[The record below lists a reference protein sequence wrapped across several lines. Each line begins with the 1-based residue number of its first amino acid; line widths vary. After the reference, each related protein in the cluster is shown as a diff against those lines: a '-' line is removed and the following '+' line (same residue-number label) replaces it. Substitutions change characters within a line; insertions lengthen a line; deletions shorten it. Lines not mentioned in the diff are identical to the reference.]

1 MPIQSALPIAQLSPS
16 DLIFIS
22 DANELVTDSLTV
34 SKHFSKQHKH
44 ILSKIESLDC
54 SEVFTSANFSAYVQK
69 LNIGNSAV
77 RDSKAYQ
84 MTKDGFMFLVMGFTG
99 KRAAAVKE
107 AYINAFNQMA
117 EQLTKKPAAEP
128 LSYRIMTVIENGQAI
143 ESKMIPNDAFII
155 SKAHLAQLFNDLN
168 LFSVDELLAIS
179 SSVNASIAEIAKL
192 QDARFKQMKKQ

>member
-1 MPIQSALPIAQLSPS
+1 MPIQSALLIAQLSPS

-34 SKHFSKQHKH
+34 SKHFSKQHKN
-44 ILSKIESLDC
+44 IIQKIEPLDY
-54 SEVFTSANFSAYVQK
+54 SDIFTSANFSAYVQK

-155 SKAHLAQLFNDLN
+155 SKSHLAQLFNDLN

-179 SSVNASIAEIAKL
+179 SSVNKSIAEIAKV
-192 QDARFKQMKKQ
+192 QDMRFKQMKKQ

>member
-1 MPIQSALPIAQLSPS
+1 MPIQSTLPIAQLSPS

-34 SKHFSKQHKH
+34 SKHFNKQHKDV
-44 ILSKIESLDC
+44 LKKIESLDC
-54 SEVFTSANFSAYVQK
+54 SDIFTSANFCAYVQK

-99 KRAAAVKE
+99 KRAATVKE

-143 ESKMIPNDAFII
+143 ESKIIPNDAFII
-155 SKAHLAQLFNDLN
+155 SKSRIAQLFNEPN

-179 SSVNASIAEIAKL
+179 SSVNKSIAEIAKL
-192 QDARFKQMKKQ
+192 QDMRFKQIKKQ

>member
-22 DANELVTDSLTV
+22 DTNELVTDSLTV
-34 SKHFSKQHKH
+34 SKHFNKQHKDV
-44 ILSKIESLDC
+44 LKKIESLDC
-54 SEVFTSANFSAYVQK
+54 SDIFTSANFCAYVQK

-107 AYINAFNQMA
+107 AYINAFNLMA

-128 LSYRIMTVIENGQAI
+128 LNYRVVTTIENGHAVS
-143 ESKMIPNDAFII
+143 SKIIPNDAFII
-155 SKAHLAQLFNDLN
+155 SKSQVNKLIKEQN
-168 LFSVDELLAIS
+168 LFSMDELLAIS
-179 SSVNASIAEIAKL
+179 SSVNTRIAEIARL
-192 QDARFKQMKKQ
+192 QDTRFKQMKKL

>member
-34 SKHFSKQHKH
+34 SKHFSKQHKNV
-44 ILSKIESLDC
+44 IQKIESLDC
-54 SEVFTSANFSAYVQK
+54 SDIFTSANFSAYVQK

-117 EQLTKKPAAEP
+117 EQLKKKPAAEP
-128 LSYRIMTVIENGQAI
+128 LNYRVVTTIENGHAVS
-143 ESKMIPNDAFII
+143 SKIIPNDAFII
-155 SKAHLAQLFNDLN
+155 SKSQVNKLIKEQN
-168 LFSVDELLAIS
+168 LFSMDELLAIS
-179 SSVNASIAEIAKL
+179 SSVNTRIAEIARL
-192 QDARFKQMKKQ
+192 QDSRFKQMKKL

>member
-117 EQLTKKPAAEP
+117 EQLTKKPEAEP
-128 LSYRIMTVIENGQAI
+128 LSYRVVTTIENGHAVS
-143 ESKMIPNDAFII
+143 SKIIANDAFII
-155 SKAHLAQLFNDLN
+155 SKSQVNKLIKEQN
-168 LFSVDELLAIS
+168 LFSMDELLAIS
-179 SSVNASIAEIAKL
+179 SSVNTRIAEIARL
-192 QDARFKQMKKQ
+192 QDTRFKQMKKQ

>member
-1 MPIQSALPIAQLSPS
+1 MPIQSALPIMQLSPS

-44 ILSKIESLDC
+44 VLSKIEFLDC
-54 SEVFTSANFSAYVQK
+54 SEVFTSANFSAHAKKITAGVV
-69 LNIGNSAV
+69 V
-77 RDSKAYQ
+77 RDSKVYQ

-117 EQLTKKPAAEP
+117 EQLKKKPAAEP

-155 SKAHLAQLFNDLN
+155 SKSHLAQLFNDLN

-179 SSVNASIAEIAKL
+179 SSVNKSIAEIAKV
-192 QDARFKQMKKQ
+192 QDMRFKQMKKQ

>member
-34 SKHFSKQHKH
+34 SKHFSKQHKNV
-44 ILSKIESLDC
+44 IQKIESLDC
-54 SEVFTSANFSAYVQK
+54 SDIFTSANFSAHAKKITAGAV
-69 LNIGNSAV
+69 V
-77 RDSKAYQ
+77 RDSKVYQ
-84 MTKDGFMFLVMGFTG
+84 MSKDGFMFLVMGFTG

-155 SKAHLAQLFNDLN
+155 SKSCIAQLFNESN

-179 SSVNASIAEIAKL
+179 SSVNKSIAEIARL
-192 QDARFKQMKKQ
+192 QDARFKQMKKL

>member
-34 SKHFSKQHKH
+34 SKHFSKQHKNV
-44 ILSKIESLDC
+44 IQKIENLDC
-54 SEVFTSANFSAYVQK
+54 SDIFTSANFSAYVQK

-117 EQLTKKPAAEP
+117 ELLTKKPAAEP

-155 SKAHLAQLFNDLN
+155 SKSHLAQLFNDLN

-179 SSVNASIAEIAKL
+179 SSVNTSIAEIAKV
-192 QDARFKQMKKQ
+192 QDARFKQMKKL

>member
-34 SKHFSKQHKH
+34 SKHFNKQHKNV
-44 ILSKIESLDC
+44 IQKIESLDC
-54 SEVFTSANFSAYVQK
+54 SDIFTSANFSAYVQK

-155 SKAHLAQLFNDLN
+155 SKSHLAQLFNDLN

-192 QDARFKQMKKQ
+192 QDMRFKQMKKQ

>member
-34 SKHFSKQHKH
+34 SKHFSKQHKN
-44 ILSKIESLDC
+44 IIQKIEPLDY
-54 SEVFTSANFSAYVQK
+54 SDIFTSANFSAYVQK

-155 SKAHLAQLFNDLN
+155 SKSHLAQLFNDLN

-179 SSVNASIAEIAKL
+179 SSVNKSIAEIAKV
-192 QDARFKQMKKQ
+192 QDMRFKQMKKQ

>member
-34 SKHFSKQHKH
+34 SKHFSKQHKNV
-44 ILSKIESLDC
+44 IQKIESLDC
-54 SEVFTSANFSAYVQK
+54 SDIFTSANFSAYVQK

-84 MTKDGFMFLVMGFTG
+84 MTKDGFVFLVMGFTG

-117 EQLTKKPAAEP
+117 EQLKKKPAAEP

-155 SKAHLAQLFNDLN
+155 SKSRLAQLFNEPN
-168 LFSVDELLAIS
+168 LFSVDELLTIS
-179 SSVNASIAEIAKL
+179 SSVNKTIAEIAKL
-192 QDARFKQMKKQ
+192 QDARIKQMKKQ

>member
-34 SKHFSKQHKH
+34 SKHFNKQHKDV
-44 ILSKIESLDC
+44 LKKIESLDC
-54 SEVFTSANFSAYVQK
+54 SDIFTSANFCAYVQK

-117 EQLTKKPAAEP
+117 EQFTKKAAAEP
-128 LSYRIMTVIENGQAI
+128 ASYRIMTVIENGQPI
-143 ESKMIPNDAFII
+143 ESKIIPNDAFII
-155 SKAHLAQLFNDLN
+155 SKSSLAQIFNESS

-179 SSVNASIAEIAKL
+179 NSVNTSIAEIARL
-192 QDARFKQMKKQ
+192 QDAQFKQMKKQ

>member
-34 SKHFSKQHKH
+34 SKHFSKQHKNV
-44 ILSKIESLDC
+44 IQKIESLDC
-54 SEVFTSANFSAYVQK
+54 SDIFTSANFSAYVQK

-117 EQLTKKPAAEP
+117 EQLTKKPVSEP

-143 ESKMIPNDAFII
+143 ESKMISNDAIII
-155 SKAHLAQLFNDLN
+155 SKSRIGQLFKESN
-168 LFSVDELLAIS
+168 LFSVDELLALL

-192 QDARFKQMKKQ
+192 QDTRLKQMKKQ

>member
-1 MPIQSALPIAQLSPS
+1 MPIQSALPIVHLSPS

-44 ILSKIESLDC
+44 VLSKIESLDC

-77 RDSKAYQ
+77 RESKVYQ

-155 SKAHLAQLFNDLN
+155 SKSRIAQLFNEPN
-168 LFSVDELLAIS
+168 LFNVDELLAIS

-192 QDARFKQMKKQ
+192 QDIRFKQMKKQ

>member
-34 SKHFSKQHKH
+34 SKHFNKQHKDV
-44 ILSKIESLDC
+44 LKKIESLDC
-54 SEVFTSANFSAYVQK
+54 SDIFTSANFCAYVQK

-117 EQLTKKPAAEP
+117 EQLKKKPAAEP

-143 ESKMIPNDAFII
+143 ESKIIPNDAFII
-155 SKAHLAQLFNDLN
+155 SKSRLAQLFNEPN
-168 LFSVDELLAIS
+168 LFNVDELLAIS
-179 SSVNASIAEIAKL
+179 SSVNTSIAEIAKL
-192 QDARFKQMKKQ
+192 QDMRFKQMKKL

>member
-22 DANELVTDSLTV
+22 DTNELVTDSLMV

-44 ILSKIESLDC
+44 VLSKIESLDC
-54 SEVFTSANFSAYVQK
+54 SEVFTSANFSAHTKKITAGIV
-69 LNIGNSAV
+69 V
-77 RDSKAYQ
+77 RDSKVYQ

-107 AYINAFNQMA
+107 AYINAFNLMV
-117 EQLTKKPAAEP
+117 EQLTKKPVAEP
-128 LSYRIMTVIENGQAI
+128 VSYRIMTVIENGQPI
-143 ESKMIPNDAFII
+143 ESKIIPNDAFII
-155 SKAHLAQLFNDLN
+155 SKPSLAQIFNESS

-179 SSVNASIAEIAKL
+179 NSVNTSIAEIARL
-192 QDARFKQMKKQ
+192 QDAQFKQMNKQ

>member
-34 SKHFSKQHKH
+34 SKHFNKQHKDV
-44 ILSKIESLDC
+44 LKKIESLDC
-54 SEVFTSANFSAYVQK
+54 SDIFTSANFCAYVQK

-117 EQLTKKPAAEP
+117 EQLKKKPAAEP

-155 SKAHLAQLFNDLN
+155 SKSHLAQLFNDLN

-179 SSVNASIAEIAKL
+179 SSVNKSIAEIAKV
-192 QDARFKQMKKQ
+192 QDMRFKQMKKQ

>member
-34 SKHFSKQHKH
+34 SKHFSKQHKN
-44 ILSKIESLDC
+44 IIQKIEPLDY
-54 SEVFTSANFSAYVQK
+54 SDIFTSANFSAYVQK

-155 SKAHLAQLFNDLN
+155 SKSRIVQLFNEPN

-192 QDARFKQMKKQ
+192 QDARFK